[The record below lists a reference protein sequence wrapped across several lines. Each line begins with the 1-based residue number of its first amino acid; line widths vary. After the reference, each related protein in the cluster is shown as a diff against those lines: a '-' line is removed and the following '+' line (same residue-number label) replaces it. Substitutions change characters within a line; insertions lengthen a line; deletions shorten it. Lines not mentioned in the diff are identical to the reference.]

1 MDSEKLINAFEIKR
15 AEVTWL
21 FMGQFF
27 LPFVDNF
34 LRLLLCKIYIF
45 NIFSMV
51 DSFQIFII
59 SRTTK
64 ILIVLNF

>member
-1 MDSEKLINAFEIKR
+1 
-15 AEVTWL
+15 
-21 FMGQFF
+21 MGQFV

-45 NIFSMV
+45 NIFSVV

-64 ILIVLNF
+64 ILIVLNFEVGVYT